1 MKDKG
6 MEQNTINNTS
16 EISELKESWLVDFLE
31 NELQGEEQQLFSQ
44 ELNQNE
50 DLQKDLAGLKSLKQM
65 IKDLDT
71 MDLQK
76 DNSQPVAGAVAVHKK
91 EAQFS
96 EAEKLFNE
104 RVFEEKLVKKIET
117 KYKEPR
123 AKVAF
128 RHAKK
133 AVGFVAIYALVITAL
148 TAWPRSVK
156 QEPSLVESWSHQES
170 SSAIELISTTN
181 SSEVYLDMMLRE
193 DQHITLSEV
202 NFLIK

>member
-16 EISELKESWLVDFLE
+16 EISELKESWLVNFLE
-31 NELQGEEQQLFSQ
+31 DELRGEDQQLFSQ

-71 MDLQK
+71 MDLQM
-76 DNSQPVAGAVAVHKK
+76 DHSQPVAGVAAVHKK
-91 EAQFS
+91 EVHFS

-123 AKVAF
+123 AKVAY
-128 RHAKK
+128 RQAKK
-133 AVGFVAIYALVITAL
+133 AVGFVAMYALVITAL
-148 TAWPRSVK
+148 MAWPRSVK